1 MRDACFVCG
10 ADPPALLDTVNKDLV
25 HLVCAKLDGADV
37 ARLSCCSRRFRD
49 LAGEMP
55 ELEAKIDEARDAARQ
70 RERETKKRARDR
82 EREMATRRARDRER
96 EMVTRRVQ
104 VIMEA
109 FDARLTRAEEVG

>member
-1 MRDACFVCG
+1 MLPAVRDACFVCG

-37 ARLSCCSRRFRD
+37 ARLSCCSRRFRE

-55 ELEAKIDEARDAARQ
+55 ELEAKIDEARDAAQARDAARQ

-82 EREMATRRARDRER
+82 EREMAIRRA
-96 EMVTRRVQ
+96 Q
-104 VIMEA
+104 VNFEA
-109 FDARLTRAEEVG
+109 AYYARYPTVG

>member
-1 MRDACFVCG
+1 MPAVRDACFVCG

-70 RERETKKRARDR
+70 RERETKKRVRDR
-82 EREMATRRARDRER
+82 EREMATRRAQREI
-96 EMVTRRVQ
+96 VTRRMQ
-104 VIMEA
+104 VIFEA
-109 FDARLTRAEEVG
+109 FDAGLTRAEEVG

>member
-55 ELEAKIDEARDAARQ
+55 ELEAKIEVPKQIPVSQRDSKHRN
-70 RERETKKRARDR
+70 
-82 EREMATRRARDRER
+82 AT
-96 EMVTRRVQ
+96 
-104 VIMEA
+104 
-109 FDARLTRAEEVG
+109 